1 MIFAR
6 ELKAWRKRAKLSQ
19 SQAAVK
25 LETTIKTLQ
34 NWEHGRNIPNAL
46 ATESLRAKMTS
57 TKGRGGR

>member
-25 LETTIKTLQ
+25 LGIPTKTLQ
-34 NWEHGRNIPNAL
+34 NWEHGRNTPGAL
-46 ATESLRAKMTS
+46 AQEALRATLRSKA
-57 TKGRGGR
+57 KRGK